1 MRQPSFIAATSL
13 AVVFCLSFVGL
24 HAVAQQPSS
33 PAGELVN
40 QALNLIESH
49 YRGLEK
55 PDFTALRARGMSQ
68 LEAACQGVTPCGFEV
83 GGQIVDELTA
93 LIGDGHTFRLSPN
106 AYRAYRADAS
116 NSTFPMLGL
125 KFDALP
131 DTGSLIVTRVKR
143 ESPALRAGIERGDV
157 IWAVND
163 RALSEFKNTKA
174 ALEFIADLELREAPM
189 KLSVSTGK
197 NPRRD
202 FTLEPENLPPWT
214 PVYTLRANGIAFL
227 TFFQFVTPGK
237 IASQVQNLMRAVR
250 EAQPTPKAIIV
261 DVRGSGGGSGSEMSG
276 SVQALLDKSN
286 AVFEPLTYAT
296 RFETDSRERRRDLRE
311 VSWQGKIIVL
321 TNHISRSAAEYLAA
335 GLQESERVT
344 VIGEPT
350 AGVLNSATRVYGLM
364 DGGALAVTANASNR
378 PKQVSPD
385 IVQTDDMATLSR
397 GRDLVLE
404 MALKQLKTP

>member
-1 MRQPSFIAATSL
+1 MRRPSFIVATGL
-13 AVVFCLSFVGL
+13 AVVLSLSFVSL
-24 HAVAQQPSS
+24 HAVAQQPAS
-33 PAGELVN
+33 PASDLVN

-55 PDFTALRARGMSQ
+55 PDFTALRVSGAAQ
-68 LEAACQGVTPCGFEV
+68 LEVACQGLTPCGYEV
-83 GGQIVDELTA
+83 GGRVVDELTG

-116 NSTFPMLGL
+116 GTTFPMLGL

-131 DTGSLIVTRVKR
+131 DAGALIVTRVKR

-163 RALSEFKNTKA
+163 RALSEFKSAKA
-174 ALEFIADLELREAPM
+174 ALEFIADLELKAEPM
-189 KLSVSTGK
+189 KLSVSTRGNQK
-197 NPRRD
+197 RE
-202 FTLEPENLPPWT
+202 LLLKPENLPPWT

-227 TFFQFVTPGK
+227 TFFQFVTPGQ
-237 IASQVQNLMRAVR
+237 IANRVRDLMRAVR
-250 EAQPTPKAIIV
+250 TAQPVPRAIIV
-261 DVRGSGGGSGSEMSG
+261 DVRGSGGGSASEMSR
-276 SVQALLDKSN
+276 SVQALLDESN
-286 AVFEPLTYAT
+286 SVFEPLTYAV
-296 RFETDSRERRRDLRE
+296 RLETDSRERRRELRE

-350 AGVLNSATRVYGLM
+350 AGVLNSGTGLYGLM

-385 IVQTDDMATLSR
+385 IVQKDDMATLSR